1 MGGDIEVKSKVDVGT
16 TFTFDI
22 RVQSI
27 ESAQITPQTKKV
39 VTGIDQ
45 SELTLIPKILIV
57 DDVKENC
64 LLLESILKPIGFVTR
79 TAYNGDESIEL
90 WQNWQ
95 PDLIFMD
102 IQMPVMDGYQAVE
115 FIRQQEIELL
125 EQLRIKQPVTIVAVT
140 ASIFDDQ
147 ADNICEFGFDD
158 LIRKP
163 FTENIILE
171 RLEKHLDIKYIYD
184 LQPQETTNDLNTSI
198 NLTELLEQDILV
210 IEGQKMSLA
219 WREQVMQSAN
229 KGSDDELFDL
239 IAQIPEDFVALPEML
254 SHLTHEFL
262 FEEISRLLSK
272 IKASSDE

>member
-1 MGGDIEVKSKVDVGT
+1 M
-16 TFTFDI
+16 
-22 RVQSI
+22 
-27 ESAQITPQTKKV
+27 
-39 VTGIDQ
+39 
-45 SELTLIPKILIV
+45 
-57 DDVKENC
+57 
-64 LLLESILKPIGFVTR
+64 LLESILKPIGFVTR